1 MDHFQSLDIPSILSL
16 PCACLSPWIIRCLFP
31 AFHHLPHGEARAV
44 PPPAG
49 IHLPRLTLLQAIKL
63 RPPEQGGEKNE
74 NRAERAGEG
83 KCGSFRTGPTDKSG
97 QVEMASSSAKCRV
110 PQATRPGERTSSL
123 GRSQEEARLGGS
135 LCRRLGS
142 LGN

>member
-1 MDHFQSLDIPSILSL
+1 MRTGQ
-16 PCACLSPWIIRCLFP
+16 R
-31 AFHHLPHGEARAV
+31 
-44 PPPAG
+44 
-49 IHLPRLTLLQAIKL
+49 
-63 RPPEQGGEKNE
+63 EQG
-74 NRAERAGEG
+74 RANAALLEP
-83 KCGSFRTGPTDKSG
+83 GPLIDKSG

-110 PQATRPGERTSSL
+110 PQATRPGKRTSSL